1 MTEFAC
7 HQVRELLGVYVV
19 GAIEPA
25 DRMITD
31 QHLSTCRS
39 CREELAGLAPLPAL
53 LRRVPLAEAE
63 QIALAESASASSPQS
78 GSPGGG
84 MALSADESAAGLQ
97 SLLTAVRA
105 RRRAGRLRSVFA
117 LAAALVI
124 AAGGGA
130 TIARELQPAR
140 PNTTSVVHSAEGSNA
155 GVTAWVHYQKAT
167 WGSQL
172 QVRVAGIHAGT
183 RCTFWVV
190 GKNGHR
196 WADGSWTIPAGGGA
210 ADWYS
215 AVTSVPAGQL
225 ASFQITVGKHVL
237 VTVPA

>member
-31 QHLSTCRS
+31 QHLNTCRS

-63 QIALAESASASSPQS
+63 QIARAESAGAGSPQS
-78 GSPGGG
+78 GSPGG

-140 PNTTSVVHSAEGSNA
+140 PVTTSVVHSAVGSNA
-155 GVTAWVHYQKAT
+155 GVTAWVHYQKAA
-167 WGSQL
+167 WGTQL
-172 QVRVAGIHAGT
+172 RIRVMGIPAGT
-183 RCTFWVV
+183 RCSFWVV

-196 WADGSWTIPAGGGA
+196 WADSGWTIPAGGGA
-210 ADWYS
+210 ADWYP

-225 ASFQITVGKHVL
+225 ASFQITAGKHVL

>member
-31 QHLSTCRS
+31 QHLSQCSR

-63 QIALAESASASSPQS
+63 QIARAESAGGGSPQS
-78 GSPGGG
+78 GPPGG

-105 RRRAGRLRSVFA
+105 RRKAGRLRSVFA
-117 LAAALVI
+117 LAAALAI

-130 TIARELQPAR
+130 TVAHELQPSKRA
-140 PNTTSVVHSAEGSNA
+140 PVVDSAEGSKA
-155 GVTAWVHYQKAT
+155 GVTALVHYQKANYGT
-167 WGSQL
+167 QL
-172 QVRVAGIHAGT
+172 FVRVRGIRPGT
-183 RCTFWVV
+183 TCTLWVISKS
-190 GKNGHR
+190 GLR
-196 WADGSWTIPAGGGA
+196 IADGGWTVAGGRGA
-210 ADWYS
+210 ANWYP
-215 AVTSVPAGQL
+215 AVTSIPAGQL
-225 ASFQITVGKHVL
+225 ASFEITAGKRLL
-237 VTVPA
+237 VTVPASD